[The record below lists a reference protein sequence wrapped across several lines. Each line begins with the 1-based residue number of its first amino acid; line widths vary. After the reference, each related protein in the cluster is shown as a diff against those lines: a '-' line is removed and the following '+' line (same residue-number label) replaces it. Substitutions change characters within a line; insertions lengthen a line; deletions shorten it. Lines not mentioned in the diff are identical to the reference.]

1 MWQDEMVT
9 MLRYVIND
17 IDGATYS
24 DARLETALLIGARYV
39 NPLFANKYTISL
51 AGSGSLTPDPYTTND
66 QAFMNLTTLKTAC
79 LISTGEAKIS
89 AGQGIAIKDGS
100 SSLDLKGVSSSKAEM
115 MKSYCE
121 MYEEA
126 KKEYL
131 SGGNGTDGPPGAAVL
146 GPISIYRYKR
156 YNDERCG

>member
-1 MWQDEMVT
+1 MDEIMLMV
-9 MLRYVIND
+9 RYLIND
-17 IDGATYS
+17 VDGATYS
-24 DARLETALLIGARYV
+24 DSRLRTAALIGAKYV
-39 NPLFANKYTISL
+39 NPLFENYYTISL
-51 AGSGSLTPDPYTTND
+51 SGSGSISPDPS

-100 SSLDLKGVSSSKAEM
+100 SSLDLKGVSSSKSDM

-126 KKEYL
+126 KNEYL
-131 SGGNGTDGPPGAAVL
+131 AAGDGTNGPPGAAIL
-146 GPISIYRYKR
+146 SPINRGEYGQRRIQNY
-156 YNDERCG
+156 